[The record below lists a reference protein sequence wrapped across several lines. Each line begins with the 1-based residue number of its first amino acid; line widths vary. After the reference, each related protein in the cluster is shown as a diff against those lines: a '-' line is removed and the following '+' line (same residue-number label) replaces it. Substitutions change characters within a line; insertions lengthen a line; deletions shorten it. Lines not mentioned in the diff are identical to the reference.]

1 MKKAF
6 ISVFAVIMLFAL
18 SLTAFAVDETKAD
31 TKTEPQSEAQ
41 SAAKVEETTQDMSA
55 VRLIVTD
62 FTVENDCV
70 VPGEKAAVSITVK
83 NTNSA
88 KAVRNAIFTL
98 TDGEKQLVPDGMGN
112 VYVDY
117 FEGSYTWE
125 TALTAVNTANE
136 GRHELTLTVQ
146 YEDRYYSP
154 YSEIFTLYADVKQPV
169 SLDFSGLNL
178 PAKVQQTTTV
188 TVAPEIMNTGKGEIS
203 NIKIDTEID
212 GLTTGGTC
220 FIGNLAAGESKSGN
234 INLQVSDKKLGKT
247 EGKITISYED
257 CYGKAYSQ
265 EVDISTNIIEKIE
278 VAATGEDEKTFADI
292 IPWWVFLAGGAL
304 VGGGIGCAIPIA
316 VYSKKQREADEK
328 RL

>member
-6 ISVFAVIMLFAL
+6 ISVFAVIMLFCL

-31 TKTEPQSEAQ
+31 VKNEPQPETQ
-41 SAAKVEETTQDMSA
+41 PAAKVEEPTQDMSA

-62 FTVENDCV
+62 FTVENDCI
-70 VPGEKAAVSITVK
+70 VPGEKSAISITVK

-117 FEGSYTWE
+117 FESSYTWE
-125 TALTAVNTANE
+125 TTLTAVNTASE

-154 YSEIFTLYADVKQPV
+154 YSETVTLYVDVKQPV

-178 PAKVQQTTTV
+178 PAKAQQSSTV
-188 TVAPEIMNTGKGEIS
+188 TIVPEIMNTGKGVIS
-203 NIKIDTEID
+203 NIKINTKID

-234 INLQVSDKKLGKT
+234 INMQVSDKKLGKT

-257 CYGKAYSQ
+257 CYGKTHTQ

-278 VAATGEDEKTFADI
+278 VAATEEEKTFADI
-292 IPWWVFLAGGAL
+292 IPWWLFLAGGAL

-316 VYSKKQREADEK
+316 IYSKKQREADEK